1 MFEMNEQ
8 RLKRYSS
15 QIAFLVGEILLAF
28 KANRVDDA
36 AKKSIIR
43 LSEVANEIGFRLEDS
58 NFEHVSNLIQVTTAI
73 RQDLRHPSS
82 KDLVLLKPLSDA
94 ILISF
99 NPDRNAAAM
108 AGEIGMMF
116 DKFGTKH

>member
-8 RLKRYSS
+8 RLKRYSC
-15 QIAFLVGEILLAF
+15 QIAFLVGEILPAF

-43 LSEVANEIGFRLEDS
+43 LSEVANEIGFRLKDS
-58 NFEHVSNLIQVTTAI
+58 NFEHVSHLTQVTTAI
-73 RQDLRHPSS
+73 RQDLRHPSF
-82 KDLVLLKPLSDA
+82 KDLVLLKPRSDA

-99 NPDRNAAAM
+99 NPDCNAAAM
-108 AGEIGMMF
+108 AGEIGMMI